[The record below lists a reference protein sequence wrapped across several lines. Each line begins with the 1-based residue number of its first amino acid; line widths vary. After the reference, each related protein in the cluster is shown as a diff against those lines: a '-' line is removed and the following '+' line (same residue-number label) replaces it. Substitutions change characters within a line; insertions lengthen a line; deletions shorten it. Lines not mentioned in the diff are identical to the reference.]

1 MVRRNIQ
8 QLSDGES
15 VDEIYLVADKQM
27 RTNRNG
33 NPYLQ
38 LELRDRTGSISARLW
53 NASEALFRQFDTG
66 DLLRVRGRVQLYQ
79 GSLQLILSH
88 IAPAEDEKCDLSQF
102 VPHSEQDISK
112 LLERLRVLLNF
123 KNHHLQALAE
133 CFLMDERFVE
143 GFCRAPAGLK
153 NHHAYIGGLL
163 EHVVQMLEVAERICP
178 LYPELD
184 RDLLFA
190 GIFLHDIGKTRELRY
205 QKTFSYSDEGQ
216 LVGHITLGIEM
227 LDEKLAQVPD
237 LTGEAF
243 PRELSLR
250 LKHMILSHHGAY
262 EYGSPRLPMTPEAIA
277 LHLLDNLDAKIHC
290 FARDIREDRNQGS
303 AWTPF
308 NQALNR
314 RLFKG
319 LPEGGEALYSPALDG
334 EPLD

>member
-15 VDEIYLVADKQM
+15 VDEVYLVADKQM

-112 LLERLRVLLNF
+112 LLERLRGLLTF
-123 KNHHLQALAE
+123 KNHHLQALTE

-143 GFCRAPAGLK
+143 GFCRAPAGIK

-184 RDLLFA
+184 RDLLVA

-205 QKTFSYSDEGQ
+205 QKTFGYSDEGQ

-262 EYGSPRLPMTPEAIA
+262 EFGSPRLPMTPEAIA
-277 LHLLDNLDAKIHC
+277 LHLLDNLDSKIHC

-319 LPEGGEALYSPALDG
+319 LPEAGDPLYSPALDG
-334 EPLD
+334 EPID